1 MNRSLIFLSA
11 VIVFAFIYFL
21 VFYTIT
27 VKNTGSIIS
36 EAGNFDQPSNTLKF
50 KLSMKQIDSLTSNEN
65 FRFTVKNYFQD
76 VDHFNAVEDKTKK
89 I

>member
-1 MNRSLIFLSA
+1 MKKSLIFLSA

-36 EAGNFDQPSNTLKF
+36 ETGNFDQPSNALKF

-65 FRFTVKNYFQD
+65 LRFTVKNYFQD
-76 VDHFNAVEDKTKK
+76 IAHLNAVADKTKK